1 MRLLRIVPDDTK
13 IGFMKLRPWA
23 FLLSTV
29 ISLVTAIGFILYGLN
44 VGIDFR
50 GGTLVE
56 LQTRQG
62 NADLGDLRRR
72 LAGLNI
78 GDVQLQEFGGPN
90 LVLLRYGEQP
100 GGEAGQQAALRR
112 VRAAVEADY
121 EVRRT
126 EVVGPTVSAEL
137 VQMSVV
143 GVILSILAVLLYL
156 WFRFE
161 WQFALGAMIA
171 TLHDITAMI
180 GFFVLTRADFDITS
194 IAAIL
199 TIVGYSLNDTVVV
212 YDRIREMLRKHK
224 RLPVADLLDIA
235 INSTLTRTVITAST
249 TFLALLGLFFFGGEV
264 IQGFTASM
272 LVGVIIGTYSSIFI
286 AAPILIYLGLK
297 PGGFGSASGKEAD
310 DDEAPARARA

>member
-13 IGFMKLRPWA
+13 IGFMRLRPWA
-23 FLLSTV
+23 FLLSTL
-29 ISLVTAIGFILYGLN
+29 ISMVTAIGFILYGLN

-56 LQTRQG
+56 LQAKQG
-62 NADLGDLRRR
+62 NADIAELRRR
-72 LAGLNI
+72 FAGLNI

-100 GGEAGQQAALRR
+100 GGEPGQQAALRR
-112 VRAAVEADY
+112 VRSVIDADY

-137 VQMSVV
+137 VQVSVV

-180 GFFVLTRADFDITS
+180 GFFVLTRSDFDITS

-199 TIVGYSLNDTVVV
+199 TIVGYSLNDTVVI

-224 RLPVADLLDIA
+224 RVPIAELLDIA

-249 TFLALLGLFFFGGEV
+249 TFLALLGLYFFGGEV

-272 LVGVIIGTYSSIFI
+272 LIGVVIGTYSSIFI

-297 PGGFGSASGKEAD
+297 PGGFGASAGGETE
-310 DDEAPARARA
+310 DDEAPARSRA